1 MSRQTSVR
9 VVGLLVAAMAV
20 VLSSA
25 PAVIATEYT
34 WTNAGGAGTR
44 AWDVVDN
51 WESVPPGTVG
61 YPADVDTATFGSTV
75 DGVIGDVYLNAD
87 RVISVLNLLNSSGSY
102 LIKPSSVPLD
112 PVPTLTAT
120 QIIQNGG
127 AGSTATNEILANLL
141 CPTDPDSGDPVMVKI
156 AVSSGSLKLSGQVG
170 ASGMPLLLTTTS
182 VANGKLEFTAAANY
196 MTGNISVAPG
206 GELVGTN
213 GNLGGATVR
222 LTGGKLTLNGY
233 QVSATP
239 GVKGEFYG
247 SMGGGARATGPGTIL
262 GPADGT
268 GFDPISPGG
277 GSYDPV
283 LYRYG
288 IYSIIQNPGTGWD
301 SGGNPF
307 VDSSNNALLDI
318 NGNPIDFGADNVASR
333 WTGWL
338 KVTTTGDYQF
348 RSTSDDGTKIWVDGV
363 ERVSNDYWQGMTT
376 RGSATLTLAPGY
388 HKIVMGFYEGGGGAG
403 AQYEYLPPGGSWQ
416 QFPAGTL
423 LQYSTTGSANFGN
436 NVVVTAA
443 SSVEANGAVNLGTLT
458 LNKGTALNVANGAF
472 TGAVGFTSTTLANT
486 GTLTGPVVLNNS
498 ADVNG
503 GPMVA
508 PTGANSFTKLGT
520 GKATFTTL
528 NSSGGAV
535 TLNAGAGVLAF
546 TGRIGGTNPVTL
558 TATVAAPATL
568 DLEYA
573 NTTTPSNVTG
583 TVAVNGGILRIASQQ
598 NVSALGTGVITL
610 NGGTIDVVGASYP
623 GLKGEY
629 YRNMDGIV
637 GPGLILSQ
645 SNAAGL
651 DAYSSGANYQWGNM
665 NSSVSFSPG
674 NGDQAFNIFVG
685 LVDHTGAAIDVSHG
699 AAGSGDYQQYAAR
712 WSGLIYIPTTGNYSF
727 WAGAD
732 DGVKV
737 WIDGIERVNNDFWQG
752 YAGQAPQGGTFAL
765 TAGYHQFVT
774 AFYQGGGGHSVR
786 VEWNTGGGNTLIPAS
801 QFALALPGGN
811 PGNNVNAIASGTINV
826 NGIIGLGTLTIDNG
840 VTLSSTG
847 TADSSVKFAAT
858 NFTGVTDTT
867 IGFNTA
873 VPIYLGQFSD
883 GPRDPG
889 AVATVVK
896 SGASDLV
903 FDQTTNPNDGDSTK
917 IRVDAGRVVVVG
929 TSGGTQPLGG
939 ASIEVP
945 AGSTGRLA
953 VSAKGATANLGH
965 NVIISEDTSLLAGV
979 VASGTGI
986 GSTVNLNGSWTIN
999 APKTLTINQTDG
1011 YKLNLTTPMI
1021 GGGNLALTSGS
1032 MDISGP
1038 GSVAG
1043 LANIAITGYNTHL
1056 NAINPGTL
1064 GASNN
1069 VNVGPRTYLNMAGAA
1084 PTLPDG
1090 LGHAITVQ
1098 PDGRLMGDLT
1108 NARYNGQPAPNV
1120 LLSPGAIIAP
1130 NPGPEATNAD
1140 AVAAGGQFYRGVTQQ
1155 NAGAAYVNLGNDSAT
1170 TAYNGVVF
1178 NRTMALMATQPGLLE
1193 GYLAGWN
1200 TTTPNPGTSTKPGR
1214 GGLKLSTEMAETD
1227 VKDATHWG
1235 DEETWV
1241 YTGQVYFSTPTVSF
1255 AENIDDNVLLK
1266 MDGVTWLNDT
1276 NWGTPTTSGSRVVT
1290 AGWHDFELRIYN
1302 GGGGAGAVAGNG
1314 WTTTFGFGFDSQ
1326 GRGTTNGADY
1336 VIPTDP
1342 GDGSFLR
1349 QMSYD
1354 FSGTLAE
1361 APGSTTGFEVHLEN
1375 NWVFNNAT
1383 INSNAGNTITV
1394 TGDDAAKLTLKGTI
1408 NGAFSNLLRLGKAP
1422 AGTNPGD
1429 MGKEII
1435 EFTEGQ
1441 DYILPTSRVLSVQN
1455 GMLALDTPSLKRPTA
1470 DGSVVNMLANSVL
1483 YLADNPEHGQWNI
1496 KSGAYVRADHHDR
1509 LTQPS
1514 AAWSWEDGAWV
1525 ILDWNARWGVRDP
1538 VTYPNPNAQ
1547 PDFDGL
1553 PTNVGV
1559 NVIVS
1564 SDTFTDG
1571 IRLGNGMVLTT
1582 AWNEGWN
1589 VGGGPVRPYDQTTGA
1604 VQSVR
1609 LSTHW
1614 DLNINGGLDLTK
1626 DSAGDYANLLVG
1638 FTPGTE
1644 PFLPAYGYGQGTAGA
1659 GTQTMDF
1666 EKVAQTGWVRLQSNT
1681 KANDI
1686 TIQSGNFRIGSNDG
1700 ETFDIRGIIK
1710 ALNGT
1715 RLELS
1720 EFYGVRNNMR
1730 NGTLGSDIQI
1740 ENGAYFMHYI
1750 YHDFGPDN
1758 VNQKITFLGSGSG
1771 QSIWRIDDQGGA
1783 NTRLYYFN
1791 NVNLANGADL
1801 QVQRADLDQN
1811 DIRLSLNQLGGVSQI
1826 RWGNEFGIQNVTGD
1840 GEIRLAWAGW
1850 GPTYYIYGTIG
1861 GTDPTKMVRLTHLQG
1876 MLEVAAGA
1884 QMTNQG
1890 GFDLNAV
1897 PGMPGFADGYIEIR
1911 SGPVGNM
1918 QPITGGEIRIGDGQD
1933 MTLRSPRGDSGPDQ
1947 PNAGP
1952 LYVFGAKTVAMFG
1965 TSWWRAGWNDWVS
1978 PGSGNYGKVIYSN
1991 MHIQPGARAILESW
2005 DAAYISADIFLDGGV
2020 GSDLMRVQT
2029 NDWWRARVRNVTG
2042 PGTLTINEGGRIV
2055 FEGTVTNANIDWNTN
2070 ECITL
2075 MPGFNLNGG
2084 SITKLST
2091 GSWMD
2096 IGQWDPNWG
2105 LGQGRD
2111 PVELGTGT
2119 INWMVQSDNNG
2130 PVYMYSG
2137 RYNWDTFGDNGWGAG
2152 ATWNLG
2158 GQNRMWLTAYRGVNA
2173 GEVNTNWFK
2182 GRINI
2187 TDTNPGAFDGILRGE
2202 EQGNGNGTALSYFSN
2217 VHLYAGAEVLL
2228 EQGGGAGQT
2237 RADITLE
2244 DGDARAS
2251 LAGTMYYPEIHVTA
2265 SGAPK
2270 TLYLSDTDTGFPTP
2284 SLRLYMGG
2292 SANAAIDSTGGG
2304 AWRIEGP
2311 WNLGGNTLSI
2321 MRTSTSLNGDG
2332 RQFPV
2337 EVWATAED
2345 PGPGKINICGYW
2357 DGANWQGGGVELRR
2371 GANGALAQ
2379 TITPATK
2386 IDISNGRMLRTM
2398 AEFSNDYQRVNTIA
2412 ADITIKA
2419 DTDPTNIDGVLASRQ
2434 ADWTSGAI
2442 PGLVIYP
2449 YVTLERYTGLD
2460 IRADTFTGG
2469 DAPFVQ
2475 IGGTGGNGAI
2485 RLLGPAG
2492 LNNDS
2497 SETRIIVGDVTDE
2510 GHGYDFGL
2518 IGSQRFH
2525 ITNSISAN
2533 SLSIGLPGGA
2543 APGRAAIE
2551 PSATLHLATGIAVQT
2566 GSELTMNTAFSAGV
2580 IVLADSSTL
2589 VLNDATF
2596 TPSFPSVGN
2605 GVRVDLNAPVPW
2617 TANGTNQQVMIGMP
2631 GYNATLTLPLDDT
2644 LIGAIN
2650 SDNASILVPLA
2661 GTAATVTFRGGNKL
2675 LQIGDGT
2682 VPILTDLA
2690 PGGTAVVIDRDLT
2703 LAAPSSYTGGTTIT
2717 SGTTRAVTVSALGT
2731 GPVALSGTAA
2741 LQLRADGLISGPIT
2755 VNTGATLAY
2764 YRSALSPVTFAGGT
2778 IAAARDVI
2786 AGGPL
2791 VDGDVAQFA
2800 VPPENALIFTDP
2812 LAMTADRVW
2821 TIPSGTVVFNADVTG
2836 ARNLAKTG
2844 GGMLQL
2850 GGAGNDIAGLFIGS
2864 PSAGGTVLVT
2874 GKVPTAVTV
2883 NQGSAYAVAAL
2894 NHPYAEVNLAASA
2907 GVLALAAD
2915 NNKPLTILNGGMSLG
2930 ALADSTY
2937 SGALTPAGST
2947 YKLGGGGGVLTVT
2960 SALTDDPDF
2969 FTSRDIQIGWPS
2981 PGGNDPI
2988 AKGMVILSGPVSVT
3002 GYIDIYGAA
3011 GITTS
3016 VVSAAAVNV
3025 NVGGSIDLTDQPI
3038 PTNLYLQGG
3047 GVARTGST
3055 LTYDDFQ
3062 LLLLPGDNYVLGG
3075 GGTGNTDVAD
3085 GALVNSGAN
3094 LIKVGTN
3101 QVTLMEPVPGPS
3113 LNTYNG
3119 GVTEVREG
3127 TLVVKDLTSLG
3138 GTVTL
3143 TANGG
3148 VLRLEKSGTFVGGSI
3163 TLDNA
3168 ASLFV
3173 ASGETIVADYGLT
3186 IGGPAAR
3193 PSLTGGGTLDTNGLI
3208 VTAGGGGGAILDI
3221 KEGATLVTKLGLTTE
3236 MSPNLF
3242 KIREGSTL
3250 RFSAAT
3256 PVAWPV
3262 QNQAVGSMYPGST
3275 LELAAGLGTGGTWYC
3290 IAGHPG
3296 IRLDVDQA
3304 EYDSIGQAAFSSETR
3319 TYRFN
3324 IGAGTELDFYDVD
3337 GVGNTLSDGNLMTP
3351 VLVGDWGNHRPVAHI
3366 EKAGEGEMWMY
3377 STYNPASNDTR
3388 LLAWVVTGGLLNGM
3402 DDNSLGATAGGWL
3415 ASGKS
3420 PAIVQ
3425 QHLESVL
3432 VTDGATLA
3440 WRGAQG
3446 FLPAS
3451 AYGGLPTGEGD
3462 GFKPDEF
3469 VLRDNATLTSAD
3481 TPLILGVQGMGQT
3494 YLCYPTI
3501 QSTGAVPNVTIKGD
3515 VNLRSGIAVDTTS
3528 AYAVPGGLTDLTV
3541 SGNVKFSNDLPG
3553 AIGIDVIRNLTHT
3566 SGTTTIMTNQ
3576 THLQSLKVEAGAVE
3590 FAPSGTIALGA
3601 PVVDLTTG
3609 GNLRFRSGVTNM
3621 TNAMIT
3627 STAPMTAGLKQGRV
3641 DGAFELNASPAT
3653 TTVTLGLDMGQ
3664 NSNKPPWG
3672 DNETWVYTGEFY
3684 QPVTSL
3690 VTFAENID
3698 DGTLLKIDGQ
3708 VWIND
3713 NTWNTPVAASGPQ
3726 GQTPAPLTAG
3736 WHTFE
3741 ARFGNGTGGAGPSG
3755 QNNGWTGWD
3764 GSYGFGY
3771 KLGAATTDASNYA
3784 KPIDT
3789 GAMNMF
3795 RTYNG
3800 IVTVD
3805 AGATVNARGFQGVNL
3820 VDLKGV
3826 MAIGQ
3831 DGSTSTTRGLKL
3843 AESGGLATA
3852 KLDITNGSLVID
3864 YTGTVS
3870 PMADIQRWVN
3880 QAWNNDA
3887 WDGNGIT
3894 SSTAALDPVLY
3905 GIAVADNASPNMLLP
3920 YGDGTS
3926 APLFGNVTPVAVNPK
3941 SVLVKLTYRGDVNL
3955 DGVVDDRDVAMI
3967 GLFYDG
3973 HVGPGGKGWFE
3984 GDIYLQDGY
3993 CDDNDVAL
4001 LGLTYGHGWLEGDL
4015 LGSGPAGAVP
4025 EPATLALLALGGLA
4039 TLVARRRGK

>member
-9 VVGLLVAAMAV
+9 VLGLLVAAMAV

-25 PAVIATEYT
+25 PAVTATEYT
-34 WTNAGGAGTR
+34 WTNAGGAGAR

-51 WESVPPGTVG
+51 WGSVPPGTVG
-61 YPADVDTATFGSTV
+61 YPADADTASFSSTAA
-75 DGVIGDVYLNAD
+75 GVIGDVYLNAD
-87 RVISVLNLLNSSGSY
+87 RAVSVLSFLNSSGSY
-102 LIKPSSVPLD
+102 LIKPSSGPLD
-112 PVPTLTAT
+112 PAPTLTTT
-120 QIIQNGG
+120 QILQNGG
-127 AGSTATNEILANLL
+127 TGSTATNEILANLL
-141 CPTDPDSGDPVMVKI
+141 CPTDPDTGDPISVKI

-170 ASGMPLLLTTTS
+170 VSGTPLLLVTTS
-182 VANGKLEFTAAANY
+182 VANGKLEFAAAANY
-196 MTGNISVAPG
+196 MVGNISVAPG

-222 LTGGKLTLNGY
+222 LTGGKLTVNGY

-247 SMGGGARATGPGTIL
+247 SMGGGVRATGPGTIL
-262 GPADGT
+262 GPADGAA
-268 GFDPISPGG
+268 FDPISPGG
-277 GSYDPV
+277 SSYDPV

-288 IYSIIQNPGTGWD
+288 IYPIIQNPGTGWD
-301 SGGNPF
+301 TGGNPF
-307 VDSSNNALLDI
+307 VDAGNNALRDI

-338 KVTTTGDYQF
+338 KVNTTGDYQF

-376 RGSATLTLAPGY
+376 RGSATLTLTPGY

-403 AQYEYLPPGGSWQ
+403 AQYEYLPPGGAWQ

-423 LQYSTTGSANFGN
+423 LQYSATGSANFGN
-436 NVVVTAA
+436 NVVVSAA
-443 SSVEANGAVNLGTLT
+443 SSIEANGAANLGTLT
-458 LNKGTALNVANGAF
+458 LNKGTALNVANGAVA
-472 TGAVGFTSTTLANT
+472 GAVGFTSTTLANT
-486 GTLTGPVVLNNS
+486 GSLTGPVVLNTS

-503 GPMVA
+503 GPLAA

-528 NSSGGAV
+528 NASGGAV

-568 DLEYA
+568 ELDYA

-629 YRNMDGIV
+629 YRNMSGLI
-637 GPGLILSQ
+637 GPGTILSQ
-645 SNAAGL
+645 SNASGL
-651 DAYSSGANYQWGNM
+651 DAYSSGGNYQWGNM
-665 NSSVSFSPG
+665 NSAVSFSPG
-674 NGDQAFNIFVG
+674 NGAQNFNIFTG

-699 AAGSGDYQQYAAR
+699 AAGSGDYYDYAAR

-737 WIDGIERVNNDFWQG
+737 WIDGVERVNNDFWQG

-786 VEWNTGGGNTLIPAS
+786 VEWNTGGGNTMVPAS

-826 NGIIGLGTLTIDNG
+826 NGIIGLGTLAIDNG

-847 TADSSVKFAAT
+847 TAASAVKFTAT

-867 IGFNTA
+867 IGFNAA

-896 SGASDLV
+896 TGASDLV
-903 FDQTTNPNDGDSTK
+903 FDQTTNPNDGNATK

-929 TSGGTQPLGG
+929 TSGGNQPLGG
-939 ASIEVP
+939 AYIEVP

-1021 GGGNLALTSGS
+1021 GGGNLALTSGT

-1043 LANIAITGYNTHL
+1043 LNNIAITGYNTQL

-1064 GASNN
+1064 GASNH

-1084 PTLPDG
+1084 PALPNG
-1090 LGHAITVQ
+1090 LGHAITVEA
-1098 PDGRLMGDLT
+1098 DGRLMGDLT

-1120 LLSPGAIIAP
+1120 LLLPGAIIAP

-1140 AVAAGGQFYRGVTQQ
+1140 AVAAGGQFYRGVVQQ
-1155 NAGAAYVNLGNDSAT
+1155 NAGAAYVNLGNDGST

-1178 NRTMALMATQPGLLE
+1178 NRNMALTVAQPGLLE

-1200 TTTPNPGTSTKPGR
+1200 TTTANPGTSTKAGR
-1214 GGLKLSTEMAETD
+1214 GGLKLSPEMGETNI
-1227 VKDATHWG
+1227 VDATHWG
-1235 DEETWV
+1235 GDETWV
-1241 YTGQVYFSTPTVSF
+1241 YTGQVYFSTPTISF

-1266 MDGVTWLNDT
+1266 IDGAAWLNDT
-1276 NWGTPTTSGSRVVT
+1276 NWGTPTTSGAKAVA
-1290 AGWHDFELRIYN
+1290 AGWHDFELRMYN
-1302 GGGGAGAVAGNG
+1302 GGGGAGAVWSA
-1314 WTTTFGFGFDSQ
+1314 TFGFGFDSQ
-1326 GRGTTNGADY
+1326 GRGTTNAGDY

-1342 GDGSFLR
+1342 GDGSFFR
-1349 QMSYD
+1349 QATYD

-1361 APGSTTGFEVHLEN
+1361 APGGTTGFEVHLEN

-1383 INSNAGNTITV
+1383 INANSGNTVTV
-1394 TGDDAAKLTLKGTI
+1394 TGDDSAKLTLKGTV
-1408 NGAFSNLLRLGKAP
+1408 NGAFSRLLRIGKAP

-1435 EFTEGQ
+1435 EFAENQ
-1441 DYILPTSRVLSVQN
+1441 DYILPAGRILSVQN
-1455 GMLALDTPSLKRPTA
+1455 GMLAIDSPALKRPTA
-1470 DGSVVNMLANSVL
+1470 DGSVVNMEANSVL
-1483 YLADNPEHGQWNI
+1483 YLADNPEHGQWFI
-1496 KSGAYVRADHHDR
+1496 KAGSWVRADHHDR

-1514 AAWSWEDGAWV
+1514 AAWSWQDGAWV
-1525 ILDWNARWGVRDP
+1525 ILDWNARWGARDA

-1553 PTNVGV
+1553 PTNAGV

-1564 SDTFTDG
+1564 QDWFPDG
-1571 IRLGNGMVLTT
+1571 LRLGNGMVLTT
-1582 AWNEGWN
+1582 PYNEGWN
-1589 VGGGPVRPYDQTTGA
+1589 VNGGPVRAYDQTTGA

-1609 LSTHW
+1609 LSARW

-1626 DSAGDYANLLVG
+1626 DSAGNYANLLVG

-1644 PFLPAYGYGQGTAGA
+1644 PFLPAAGGGQGGAGA

-1666 EKVAQTGWVRLQSNT
+1666 QKVAQTGWVRLQSHT

-1686 TIQSGNFRIGSNDG
+1686 TIQSGNFRIGSDDSQ
-1700 ETFDIRGIIK
+1700 TFDIRGVIK
-1710 ALNGT
+1710 ALAGT

-1730 NGTLGSDIQI
+1730 NGTLGSDIQV
-1740 ENGAYFMHYI
+1740 ENGAYFMHYLWR
-1750 YHDFGPDN
+1750 DTGPDN
-1758 VNQKITFLGSGSG
+1758 VNQKITFLGSGTG

-1791 NVNLANGADL
+1791 NVNLANGADV
-1801 QVQRADLDQN
+1801 QIQRADLN
-1811 DIRLSLNQLGGVSQI
+1811 REDIRLSFNALGGTSNV
-1826 RWGNEFGIQNVTGD
+1826 RWGDDWSLQNVTGNGD
-1840 GEIRLAWAGW
+1840 IRVAWDGW
-1850 GPTYYIYGTIG
+1850 GPYVNIYGTIG
-1861 GTDPTKMVRLTHLQG
+1861 GTDPTKTVTVTQLQG
-1876 MLEVAAGA
+1876 TFEMYPGS
-1884 QMTNQG
+1884 QMTSQG
-1890 GFDLNAV
+1890 VLDMNAV
-1897 PGMPGFADGYIEIR
+1897 PGMPGFADGYFQFR
-1911 SGPVGNM
+1911 AGPAATM
-1918 QPITGGEIRIGDGQD
+1918 QPWTAGTIRIGDNQD
-1933 MTLRSPRGDSGPDQ
+1933 MTIRVSDAQPGVPDHLF
-1947 PNAGP
+1947 AGP
-1952 LYVFGAKTVAMFG
+1952 TYVLGTKTVAMFG
-1965 TSWWRAGWNDWVS
+1965 TSYWRGGRDDWWGNPDQAGGTV
-1978 PGSGNYGKVIYSN
+1978 VYSN
-1991 MHIQPGARAILESW
+1991 MHIMPGAQAVLESW
-2005 DAAYISADIFLDGGV
+2005 DGTYVVADLFLEGGV
-2020 GSDLMRVQT
+2020 GSDLMRT
-2029 NDWWRARVRNVTG
+2029 RNNDWWRARIRNVTG
-2042 PGTLTINEGGRIV
+2042 LSATPATLTVNEGGRII
-2055 FEGTVTNANIDWNTN
+2055 FDGTVTNANIDWNTN

-2084 SITKLST
+2084 SITKVSG

-2105 LGQGRD
+2105 YGEGRD

-2119 INWMVQSDNNG
+2119 INWLVGGSGD
-2130 PVYMYSG
+2130 VWMYSG
-2137 RYNWDTFGDNGWGAG
+2137 RYNWDTFGENGWGAG
-2152 ATWNLG
+2152 STWNLG
-2158 GQNRMWLTAYRGVNA
+2158 GQNRMILTAYRGVNG

-2187 TDTNPGAFDGILRGE
+2187 TDTNPGDYDARLRGE
-2202 EQGNGNGTALSYFSN
+2202 EQGNGSGTALSYFSN
-2217 VHLYAGAEVLL
+2217 VHLYANAEVLL

-2251 LAGTMYYPEIHVTA
+2251 LAGSLWYPEIYVTA
-2265 SGAPK
+2265 SGTPK
-2270 TLYLSDTDTGFPTP
+2270 TLYISDTDGGFPTP
-2284 SLRLYMGG
+2284 NIRLVQSGT
-2292 SANAAIDSTGGG
+2292 ANAAIDNTGGG
-2304 AWRIEGP
+2304 AMIFDSLWS
-2311 WNLGGNTLSI
+2311 LGGNTLSI
-2321 MRTSTSLNGDG
+2321 MRTSTSINGDG

-2337 EVWATAED
+2337 ETRPGTQD

-2357 DGANWQGGGVELRR
+2357 DGANWQGGGLEFRQ
-2371 GANGALAQ
+2371 GQNGALAQ
-2379 TITPATK
+2379 TITPVTQ
-2386 IDISNGRMLRTM
+2386 IDISNGRMLRAM
-2398 AEFSNDYQRVNTIA
+2398 AEFANDYQRVNNIA

-2419 DTDPTNIDGVLASRQ
+2419 DADPMNIDGVLASRQ
-2434 ADWTSGAI
+2434 SDPATGGAI
-2442 PGLVIYP
+2442 PGLVLYP
-2449 YVTLERYTGLD
+2449 HVTLEPYAGLD
-2460 IRADTFTGG
+2460 VRADTFTGG
-2469 DAPFVQ
+2469 DAPYVQ
-2475 IGGTGGNGAI
+2475 IGGTGGNGAL

-2497 SETRIIVGDVTDE
+2497 SETRILIGDVTDE

-2518 IGSQRFH
+2518 FGSQRFH
-2525 ITNSISAN
+2525 ITNS
-2533 SLSIGLPGGA
+2533 LSVNTLVIYGK
-2543 APGRAAIE
+2543 AAIE
-2551 PSATLHLATGIAVQT
+2551 PSATLHLATGIGVQT
-2566 GSELTMNTAFSAGV
+2566 GGELTMNTAFPAGV

-2596 TPSFPSVGN
+2596 TPSYHLAGN

-2617 TANGTNQQVMIGMP
+2617 TADGTNQQVMIGMP
-2631 GYNATLTLPLDDT
+2631 GYNATLTLPLNDT

-2650 SDNASILVPLA
+2650 SDNASILTPLA
-2661 GTAATVTFRGGNKL
+2661 GTAATLTFRGGNKL
-2675 LQIGDGT
+2675 LQIGNDT

-2703 LAAPSSYTGGTTIT
+2703 LAAPSSYTRGTSIT
-2717 SGTTRAVTVSALGT
+2717 SGTTRAATVSALGS
-2731 GPVALSGTAA
+2731 GPVALSGTAT

-2755 VNTGATLAY
+2755 VNTGTTLSY
-2764 YRSALSPVTFAGGT
+2764 YRSAFSPVTFAGGT
-2778 IAAARDVI
+2778 IAAARDAI
-2786 AGGPL
+2786 AAGAL
-2791 VDGDVAQFA
+2791 VDGNVAQFA
-2800 VPPENALIFTDP
+2800 VPNEKALIFTEP
-2812 LAMTADRVW
+2812 LAMTADRIW
-2821 TIPSGTVVFNADVTG
+2821 TIPSGTVVFNGDVTG
-2836 ARNLAKTG
+2836 AMNLTKVG
-2844 GGMLQL
+2844 GGTLQL
-2850 GGAGNDIAGLFIGS
+2850 GGGANDIAGLFIGS

-2883 NQGSAYAVAAL
+2883 NAGSAYGVAAL
-2894 NHPYAEVNLAASA
+2894 NHPYTEVNMAASA
-2907 GVLALAAD
+2907 GVLALAAN
-2915 NNKPLTILNGGMSLG
+2915 NNKPLTMLNDGMSLG
-2930 ALADSTY
+2930 ALADMTY
-2937 SGALTPAGST
+2937 SGVLTPAGST
-2947 YKLGGGGGVLTVT
+2947 YKLGGGGAVLTVT

-2969 FTSRDIQIGWPS
+2969 FTSRNIQIGWPS

-2988 AKGMVILSGPVSVT
+2988 AKGMVILGGPVSVT
-3002 GYIDIYGAA
+3002 GNIDIFGAA

-3038 PTNLYLQGG
+3038 PANLYLLGG
-3047 GVARTGST
+3047 GVARTGSV
-3055 LTYDDFQ
+3055 LTYADLQ
-3062 LLLLPGDNYVLGG
+3062 MLLLPGDNYVLGG
-3075 GGTGNTDVAD
+3075 GGSGNTNVED

-3101 QVTLMEPVPGPS
+3101 QVTLIEPLPVPS

-3173 ASGETIVADYGLT
+3173 ASGETIVADFGLT

-3193 PSLTGGGTLDTNGLI
+3193 PSLTGGGTLDTNGLV
-3208 VTAGGGGGAILDI
+3208 VTAGGTGGAILDI
-3221 KEGATLVTKLGLTTE
+3221 KEGATLITKLGLTNE
-3236 MSPNLF
+3236 MKANLF

-3250 RFSAAT
+3250 RFAAAT

-3304 EYDSIGQAAFSSETR
+3304 EYDTLGQAAFSSETR

-3337 GVGNTLSDGNLMTP
+3337 GAGNTLTDGNLMTP

-3366 EKAGEGEMWMY
+3366 EKAGEGEMWLY
-3377 STYNPASNDTR
+3377 NTFNPASNDTR
-3388 LLAWVVTGGLLNGM
+3388 LLAWIVTGGLLNGM
-3402 DDNSLGATAGGWL
+3402 DDNGLGATAGGWL

-3420 PAIVQ
+3420 PAVVQ

-3432 VTDGATLA
+3432 VTDGATLG

-3451 AYGGLPTGEGD
+3451 AYGSLPTGEGD
-3462 GFKPDEF
+3462 GFKPGEF
-3469 VLRDNATLTSAD
+3469 VLRDNATLASTDAS
-3481 TPLILGVQGMGQT
+3481 LILGVQGMGQT

-3501 QSTGAVPNVTIKGD
+3501 QSTGAVPNVTIRGD
-3515 VNLRSGIAVDTTS
+3515 VNLRSGIAIDTTS

-3541 SGNVKFSNDLPG
+3541 SGNVRLSNDLPG
-3553 AIGIDVIRNLTHT
+3553 AIGTDVIRHLTHT
-3566 SGTTTIMTNQ
+3566 GGTTTIMNNQ
-3576 THLQSLKVEAGAVE
+3576 TNLQSLKVEAGSVE
-3590 FAPSGTIALGA
+3590 FAPSGTIAIGA

-3609 GNLRFRSGVTNM
+3609 GDLRVRSGVTNM
-3621 TNAMIT
+3621 TNTMIT
-3627 STAPMTAGLKQGRV
+3627 SSALPRQFTAGILKGRV
-3641 DGAFELNASPAT
+3641 DGDFELNAYPAT
-3653 TTVTLGLDMGQ
+3653 TTMVMNLDMGQ

-3672 DNETWVYTGEFY
+3672 DHETWVYTGEFY

-3698 DGTLLKIDGQ
+3698 DGTLLKIDGH

-3713 NTWNTPVAASGPQ
+3713 NTWNNPVAASGPQ
-3726 GQTPAPLTAG
+3726 GQPVEPLSAG

-3741 ARFGNGTGGAGPSG
+3741 ARFGNGTGGAGPSN
-3755 QNNGWTGWD
+3755 QNNNGWSNWSA
-3764 GSYGFGY
+3764 SYGFGY
-3771 KLGAATTDASNYA
+3771 KLGAVSLNAADYIQPSDSGT
-3784 KPIDT
+3784 
-3789 GAMNMF
+3789 MNVF
-3795 RTYNG
+3795 RTSGTYSG

-3805 AGATVNARGFQGVNL
+3805 AGARLNARGFQGLNL

-3843 AESGGLATA
+3843 AQSGGLATA
-3852 KLDITNGSLVID
+3852 KLDITNGSLVVD
-3864 YTGTVS
+3864 YVGQANPYAT
-3870 PMADIQRWVN
+3870 IQQWVL

-3894 SSTAALDPVLY
+3894 SSTAAGDPVLY
-3905 GIAVADNASPNMLLP
+3905 GVAVADNASPNMLLP
-3920 YGDGTS
+3920 YGDGTLY
-3926 APLFGNVTPVAVNPK
+3926 PKFGNVTPVSVALE

-3955 DGVVDDRDVAMI
+3955 DGVVDDLDVAMI

-3973 HVGPGGKGWFE
+3973 GVGPGGKGWFE

-3993 CDDNDVAL
+3993 CDDNDVAM
-4001 LGLTYGHGWLEGDL
+4001 LGLTYGYGWLEGSL
-4015 LGSGPAGAVP
+4015 LGSSPVGAVP